1 MKETVGLGRSPC
13 GGSPDGPGYKAYRVG
28 THRAVAPA
36 ETIARVTP
44 FLEEMGITRV
54 ADVTGLDRIGIP
66 VVMVVRP
73 NSRSVAVSQGKGLD
87 LEAAKASGLMESIES
102 WHAERI
108 TLPVKHAT
116 CADLARD
123 HEMIDLDRL
132 PAIRDGRFHRQRRL
146 LWIEGRNLV
155 DDRPLW
161 LPYEM
166 VHTDYTHPLAPGSGC
181 FHASTNGLAS
191 GNHILEAVC
200 HAICEVIERD
210 ATGVW
215 HHLPPSRRAPTRL
228 ALDSVEDP
236 ACREILA
243 AIEAAGLELAV
254 WDTTGDVAVAAFYA
268 VITESGDATGHLG
281 AGAGCHPSREVALL
295 RTLTEA
301 VQTRMTYVTGSRDD
315 LSPEEFTPQ
324 GRREKREAVQALLR
338 DQSPVRQL
346 GDIPTNASETFE
358 QDLSWLIERLGRVG
372 IHQVAAVDLTRPEI
386 GVPVVRVVIPG
397 LEAPHDD
404 DDYVAGPR
412 AVAALERGS

>member
-1 MKETVGLGRSPC
+1 MSNAVGPGRSAPS
-13 GGSPDGPGYKAYRVG
+13 GRLEDPGYKTYRSG
-28 THRAVAPA
+28 THRAVAPT

-44 FLEEMGITRV
+44 FLEAMGITRV

-87 LEAAKASGLMESIES
+87 LDAAKASGLMESVES

-108 TLPVKHAT
+108 TLPVKYAAY
-116 CADLARD
+116 ADLARD
-123 HEMIDLDRL
+123 HAMIDLDRL

-146 LWIEGRNLV
+146 LWIEGRDLV
-155 DDRPLW
+155 GDSPSW

-166 VHTDYTHPLAPGSGC
+166 VHSDYTHPLAPGAGC
-181 FHASTNGLAS
+181 FHSSTNGLAS
-191 GNHILEAVC
+191 GNHFLEAAC
-200 HAICEVIERD
+200 HAVCEVIERD
-210 ATGVW
+210 ATSVW

-228 ALDSVEDP
+228 DLDSVDDA
-236 ACREILA
+236 ACRGILER
-243 AIEAAGLELAV
+243 IEAAELDAAV
-254 WDTTGDVAVAAFYA
+254 WDTTSDVAVASFYA
-268 VITESGDATGHLG
+268 VITEKDGAFGHLG

-324 GRREKREAVQALLR
+324 GLGEKRAAFQALARDQRPLR
-338 DQSPVRQL
+338 DFKDV
-346 GDIPTNASETFE
+346 PTSVAETFE
-358 QDLSWLIERLGRVG
+358 QDLSWLIERLGAVG
-372 IHQVAAVDLTRPEI
+372 IEQVVSIDLTRSEI
-386 GVPVVRVVIPG
+386 GIPVVRVVIPG

-404 DDYVAGPR
+404 DDYVPGPR
-412 AVAALERGS
+412 ATAAMGHGS